1 MGRIH
6 TEPDK
11 NLAILAG
18 VLGDALRMH
27 AAQRAEYFFLFL
39 FNYKALSDRLIDVH
53 GLALGPADGVDTAR
67 ASHQIAKG
75 LRSGDTAYYD
85 FLDKDASVVDQPSTS
100 CGRSDAAHYCNLGIK
115 AKFLGQANQFAK
127 PEVDR
132 VAFALR
138 GMLEVMAGATRQ
150 LPQRVNI
157 GPDRIVDQVHGALA
171 TRFLNGGAPL
181 TEANYRTYCATCTA
195 DMTAYQDEHRKQKNM
210 GVAAC
215 CDCYLDF
222 YRNAPSC
229 RSPYD
234 RDGLWQIVT
243 GKAEAECGALGLDR
257 SRYLAMTVH

>member
-6 TEPDK
+6 TESDK

-39 FNYKALSDRLIDVH
+39 FAYKALSDRLRDLH
-53 GLALGPADGVDTAR
+53 GVVLGPADGVDTSR

-75 LRSGDTAYYD
+75 LRSGDSAYYD
-85 FLDKDASVVDQPSTS
+85 FLDKDASVVGLPSTS

-115 AKFLGQANQFAK
+115 AKFLEQANRFAK

-132 VAFALR
+132 AAFSLR
-138 GMLEVMAGATRQ
+138 GLLEVMAGATRQ
-150 LPQRVNI
+150 LPQRVNV
-157 GPDRIVDQVHGALA
+157 GPDRIVDQVHGTLA
-171 TRFLNGGAPL
+171 TRFLNGPPL
-181 TEANYRTYCATCTA
+181 TAANYRAYCETCHVEMKTYR
-195 DMTAYQDEHRKQKNM
+195 DEHRKQKNQ

-222 YRNAPSC
+222 YNNAPSC
-229 RSPYD
+229 RRPYD
-234 RDGLWQIVT
+234 REGLWQIVT
-243 GKAEAECGALGLDR
+243 GKADAECGALGLDR
-257 SRYLAMTVH
+257 TRYLAMTVH